1 MSKKLYVAKT
11 GSDFAKGSE
20 DEPLLTINKAAS
32 LALPGDTVIVHEGV
46 YREEINDINSGLSE
60 SRRITF
66 ESAKNEKV
74 TIKGSEEINDWH
86 LVEGNIWKVEVPNQL
101 FKTFNPF
108 SVKLFGDWL
117 EVDNNQTLG

>member
-46 YREEINDINSGLSE
+46 YREEINDTCVFRAE
-60 SRRITF
+60 DRRHFRVRNIYVVDGYIT
-66 ESAKNEKV
+66 
-74 TIKGSEEINDWH
+74 H
-86 LVEGNIWKVEVPNQL
+86 LAICQFLDLFHNGNR
-101 FKTFNPF
+101 
-108 SVKLFGDWL
+108 
-117 EVDNNQTLG
+117 LGGVCREYIVAET